1 MTTGGRLST
10 LRVDGHRP
18 LERAVL
24 VALLHWSD
32 VNDEGT
38 TTLLDRPGVGGDLV
52 HTRACLS
59 QDLGQ

>member
-1 MTTGGRLST
+1 LAT
-10 LRVDGHRP
+10 VP

-38 TTLLDRPGVGGDLV
+38 TTLDRPGVWGDLV
-52 HTRACLS
+52 HTRACLR
-59 QDLGQ
+59 QDLQ